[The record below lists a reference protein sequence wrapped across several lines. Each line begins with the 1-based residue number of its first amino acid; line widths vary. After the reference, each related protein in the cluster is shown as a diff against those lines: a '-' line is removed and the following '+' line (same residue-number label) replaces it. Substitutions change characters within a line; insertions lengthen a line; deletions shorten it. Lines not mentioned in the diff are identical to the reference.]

1 MLNQLSR
8 DMIILFIKKFILVEN
23 MIISDRV
30 EFMIC
35 RRPVASFTKM
45 ISTIPEN
52 ISIWDKIL
60 FSLHSTGGRGHGN
73 YIETILSEL
82 EYPNSD
88 IILHS
93 DFKREISFLS
103 TEYLN
108 VISTKNHFP
117 F

>member
-1 MLNQLSR
+1 MINKGSR
-8 DMIILFIKKFILVEN
+8 DIIIIFIKKFILVEN

-45 ISTIPEN
+45 ISTIPKKYF
-52 ISIWDKIL
+52 SIRDEIL

-82 EYPNSD
+82 EYPNWD

-93 DFKREISFLS
+93 DFKGEISFLS

-108 VISTKNHFP
+108 VISTKTFL
-117 F
+117 